1 MTERLTHIEY
11 AYGQGYID
19 ALTRVSEDLHTQYHE
34 EVDKRGN
41 GDPRAVAFYE
51 LSAILK
57 ENSKAIR
64 DDIISR
70 APLEESDE

>member
-19 ALTRVSEDLHTQYHE
+19 ALSKVAEDLHTQYHA

-51 LSAILK
+51 LSEVLK
-57 ENSKAIR
+57 ENSKAIK
-64 DDIISR
+64 DDIIAR
-70 APLEESDE
+70 APLEVEHE